1 MASVHIKTGAS
12 GGASPYWNAKL
23 KGPDG
28 TGWTLTTKLRE
39 KKLALRLARLWET
52 AAEVARNGHLTHQKA
67 QKFLAECEEITRGD
81 GLKKSQEFLDECL
94 RQSGGS
100 GLNISPT
107 PEKYFH
113 DWLAAKEQLGRTS
126 ASTLTRYA
134 PILERFVAF
143 LPDIRRRAPLASI
156 TATDVE
162 GFLHAEKP
170 RGLSNG
176 TANAGVRVLS
186 IVLNTARR
194 KGVITSNVAEAVD
207 LLEEDPDKRLPFTI
221 EQVRALLEVADTE
234 WRGLILLGFYAGIRL
249 GDAARMTWANVDLEN
264 RVVVFQA
271 QKTAKR
277 KKGADKNT
285 VVDLH
290 RDLMTYLSGLTVSED
305 PSAPIFPELSRR
317 PIGGAGG
324 LSARF
329 GHLMDKASILAPLG
343 AAKGEDGRVF
353 RALSYHSLRHSF
365 VTQLHC
371 SGVPI
376 EIRKELAGHSSDAMS
391 LNYTQISRVLTAAAI
406 AQIPSVEKA
415 A

>member
-1 MASVHIKTGAS
+1 
-12 GGASPYWNAKL
+12 
-23 KGPDG
+23 
-28 TGWTLTTKLRE
+28 
-39 KKLALRLARLWET
+39 
-52 AAEVARNGHLTHQKA
+52 
-67 QKFLAECEEITRGD
+67 
-81 GLKKSQEFLDECL
+81 L
-94 RQSGGS
+94 RQSSGS
-100 GLNISPT
+100 GLNIPT
-107 PEKYFH
+107 PEKYFR

-143 LPDIRRRAPLASI
+143 LPDIRRRSPLANI

-162 GFLHAEKP
+162 GFLHAEKT

-207 LLEEDPDKRLPFTI
+207 LLEEDPDKRLPFTL
-221 EQVRALLEVADTE
+221 EQVRALHEVADTE

-249 GDAARMTWANVDLEN
+249 GDAARLTWANVDLES
-264 RVVVFQA
+264 RVVAFEA
-271 QKTAKR
+271 QKTARR

-290 RDLMTYLSGLTVSED
+290 RDLMTYFGGLTVSED
-305 PSAPIFPELSRR
+305 SSAPIFPALSQR
-317 PIGGAGG
+317 PVGGAGG
-324 LSARF
+324 LSGRF
-329 GHLMDKASILAPLG
+329 RRLMDKASILAPLG
-343 AAKGEDGRVF
+343 AAKGQDGRVF
-353 RALSYHSLRHSF
+353 RGLSFHSLRHAF
-365 VTQLHC
+365 VTQLAAA
-371 SGVPI
+371 SVPI

-406 AQIPSVEKA
+406 AQIPSLEKA

>member
-12 GGASPYWNAKL
+12 GTASPYWNAKL

-39 KKLALRLARLWET
+39 KKPATRLAGVWER
-52 AAEVARNGHLTHQKA
+52 AAEVARNGHLTQEKA
-67 QKFLAECEEITRGD
+67 QKFLAECEAITHGD
-81 GLKKSQEFLDECL
+81 GFKKSQEFLDECL
-94 RQSGGS
+94 RQSTGS
-100 GLNISPT
+100 GLNIPT

-126 ASTLTRYA
+126 ASTLTRYK

-143 LPDIRRRAPLASI
+143 LPDIRRRSPLASI
-156 TATDVE
+156 TASDVE
-162 GFLHAEKP
+162 RFLHAEKN

-194 KGVITSNVAEAVD
+194 KGVITGNVAEAVD
-207 LLEEDPDKRLPFTI
+207 LLEEDPDKRLPFTLD
-221 EQVRALLEVADTE
+221 QVRALLEVADTE

-249 GDAARMTWANVDLEN
+249 GDAARLTWANVDLES
-264 RVVVFQA
+264 RVVAFEA
-271 QKTAKR
+271 QKTARR

-290 RDLMTYLSGLTVSED
+290 RDLMTYFGGLTVSENS
-305 PSAPIFPELSRR
+305 SAPIFPALSRR
-317 PIGGAGG
+317 PVGGAGG
-324 LSARF
+324 LSGRF
-329 GHLMDKASILAPLG
+329 RRLMDKASILAPLG
-343 AAKGEDGRVF
+343 AAKGQDGRVF
-353 RALSYHSLRHSF
+353 RGLSFHSLRHAF
-365 VTQLHC
+365 VTQLAAA
-371 SGVPI
+371 SVPI

-406 AQIPSVEKA
+406 AQIPSLEKA